1 MAAVVAISCSDDNQ
15 EGSGSG
21 GSSGRA
27 GSAGRAGS
35 SGRPGAA
42 GVAGAEDL
50 AGAGGSAADAG
61 SAGAEAGTGGEAG
74 AYVLLGESGPSDD
87 SATTNHFKHPTG
99 SKTDGQ
105 DVFRFETFGNE
116 GFWTSVL
123 QLPQGL
129 VEKGVTPVM
138 ALQAGL
144 SVDIDAIPPGA
155 LKTELA
161 KEITAGDFSA
171 AAAPALNDP
180 GTTQALIELNAVLGL
195 SARNVKAFN
204 GTLDIDPVNVYA
216 GESVGVTCA
225 LCHSVTDASV
235 FAMPNGGTIG
245 HRVDGPT
252 NHALNVGAAI
262 ALAKNS
268 RAFYPTLALDLVAN
282 EHLSASR
289 KGVGAGNGLIS
300 AAATEVEVDAYL
312 TDPALYPVG
321 MFDDAI
327 DGNGAPMH
335 ITPFFRT
342 DLAAPWG
349 SEGSITLLQNF
360 NNLVYTAL
368 LDPTGITTPGGR
380 KFLLERGGAAGTEI
394 ADNYEKI
401 LAELGVAKYVP
412 NVATANTA
420 NGYPFVARE
429 GRTGITVGLEA
440 GAKVEASFIGVKVN
454 ETQAKDLNAYLDSLP
469 APAGDKTNKVAIAAG
484 RNVFR
489 QQCTSC
495 HNDDQSKFVP
505 QNIVAFNSSV
515 EFFSS
520 APARQGLFP
529 GYVGALGPNGG
540 VRSGLAPVRNAPGTF
555 DDKLIIV
562 EASNRGQPRGDAL
575 PLLMDLKRKP
585 KFLHDDSVASLDALL
600 NPSRTAVAPHPFFIA
615 DPTER
620 ANVVQFLNSL
630 DDQPLD

>member
-1 MAAVVAISCSDDNQ
+1 M
-15 EGSGSG
+15 G

-27 GSAGRAGS
+27 GSAGRAGAS
-35 SGRPGAA
+35 ERGGA
-42 GVAGAEDL
+42 AGAEDV
-50 AGAGGSAADAG
+50 AGAAGSSADSGAGGADG
-61 SAGAEAGTGGEAG
+61 GMGGEGG
-74 AYVLLGESGPSDD
+74 AYVLLGESGPSDE
-87 SATTNHFKHPTG
+87 SATTNQFKHATG
-99 SKTDGQ
+99 TKANGV

-129 VEKGVTPVM
+129 VEKGVTPIM

-144 SVDIDAIPPGA
+144 SVDIDAIPPGPV
-155 LKTELA
+155 KTELA
-161 KEITAGDFSA
+161 KEIAAGDFSV

-180 GTTQALIELNAVLGL
+180 ATTVALIELNAVLGI

-245 HRVDGPT
+245 KRVDGPT
-252 NHALNVGAAI
+252 NHFLNVGAAI

-289 KGVGAGNGLIS
+289 KGVGPGNGLIS
-300 AAATEVEVDAYL
+300 AAATETEVDAYL
-312 TDPALYPVG
+312 NDPALYPVG

-335 ITPFFRT
+335 ITPFFRA

-380 KFLLERGGAAGTEI
+380 KFLLERGVAAGTEI

-401 LAELGVAKYVP
+401 LAELGIPKYVP
-412 NVATANTA
+412 DVAKADTA
-420 NGYPFVARE
+420 NGYPFVVRE

-440 GAKVEASFIGVKVN
+440 GAKVEVSLIGAKVN
-454 ETQAKDLNAYLDSLP
+454 DPQAKDLNAYLNSLP
-469 APAGDKTNKVAIAAG
+469 APAGDKTNRAAIAAG

-505 QNIVAFNSSV
+505 QNVVAFNSSV
-515 EFFSS
+515 ELFSS

-540 VRSGLAPVRNAPGTF
+540 TRPGLAPVRNAPGTF

-562 EASNRGQPRGDAL
+562 EASNRGQPRGSAL

-585 KFLHDDSVASLDALL
+585 KFLHDDSVASLDSLL
-600 NPSRTAVAPHPFFIA
+600 NPTRTALAPHPFFVA
-615 DPTER
+615 DATER
-620 ANVVQFLNSL
+620 ANVVEFLNSL
-630 DDQPLD
+630 DDQPLGD

>member
-1 MAAVVAISCSDDNQ
+1 MMATLVAVSCSDDDVAPASN
-15 EGSGSG
+15 GGAS

-27 GSAGRAGS
+27 GSGGRT
-35 SGRPGAA
+35 GAA
-42 GVAGAEDL
+42 GDSGSAGEQEL
-50 AGAGGSAADAG
+50 AGAGGSAGDA
-61 SAGAEAGTGGEAG
+61 AGASGEGGAGGEFI
-74 AYVLLGESGPSDD
+74 LLGESGPTDE
-87 SATTNHFKHPTG
+87 SATTNNFKHPTG
-99 SKTDGQ
+99 AAAAGKDI
-105 DVFRFETFGNE
+105 FRFETFGNE

-123 QLPQGL
+123 QLPQGM
-129 VEKGVTPVM
+129 VEKGVTPIQ

-144 SVDIDAIPPGA
+144 SVDIDAIPAGA
-155 LKTELA
+155 TKTELA
-161 KEITAGDFSA
+161 KEIAGGDFSP

-180 GTTQALIELNAVLGL
+180 ATTVALIELNAILGV
-195 SARNVKAFN
+195 SARNVKTIN
-204 GTLDIDPVNVYA
+204 GTLDINATDVYA
-216 GESVGVTCA
+216 GESVGITCA

-245 HRVDGPT
+245 KRVDGPT
-252 NHALNVGAAI
+252 NHFLNVGAAV

-282 EHLSASR
+282 EHMSATR
-289 KGVGAGNGLIS
+289 KGVGPANGLIS
-300 AAATEVEVDAYL
+300 AAATEAEVDAYL
-312 TDPALYPVG
+312 TDPVLYPVG

-335 ITPFFRT
+335 ITPFFRS

-349 SEGSITLLQNF
+349 SEGSITMLQNF

-368 LDPTGITTPGGR
+368 LDPTGITTAGGR

-401 LAELGVAKYVP
+401 LAEIGVPKYAGTS
-412 NVATANTA
+412 ATANTA

-429 GRTGITVGLEA
+429 GRTGVTVGLEA
-440 GAKVEASFIGVKVN
+440 GAKVEESFIGVQVSFAK
-454 ETQAKDLNAYLDSLP
+454 AKDLNAYLDSLP
-469 APAGDKTNKVAIAAG
+469 SPVGDKGNPAAIAAG

-540 VRSGLAPVRNAPGTF
+540 ARPGLAPVRNAPGTF

-562 EASNRGQPRGDAL
+562 EASNRNQPRGAAL

-600 NPSRTAVAPHPFFIA
+600 DPTRTAIAPHPFFIA
-615 DPTER
+615 DATDR